1 MTRTSRT
8 TVWTVLAA
16 LPLAVALAVPAA
28 ARPLAPRGPFRT
40 LAPAAALDC
49 TTWIHNN
56 DPLTG
61 GVDCTNDSGG
71 PVTFHA
77 NIVCGWAPDVTGN
90 SATVQPGQVGESS
103 GHCAFYSTGIGG
115 IGWTVE

>member
-1 MTRTSRT
+1 MKYRATALS
-8 TVWTVLAA
+8 LAAALFALGAA
-16 LPLAVALAVPAA
+16 LPAA
-28 ARPLAPRGPFRT
+28 A
-40 LAPAAALDC
+40 APAPASVRSGLDC

-61 GVDCTNDSGG
+61 GVDCTNNTDA

-77 NIVCGWAPDVTGN
+77 DIVCGLAPDVTG
-90 SATVQPGQVGESS
+90 SSVTAQPGETQESS
-103 GHCAFYSTGIGG
+103 GHCAIYSSGIGH

>member
-1 MTRTSRT
+1 MKIRAA
-8 TVWTVLAA
+8 VLSLATALVAVGTA
-16 LPLAVALAVPAA
+16 LPASAA
-28 ARPLAPRGPFRT
+28 PVESVRSG
-40 LAPAAALDC
+40 LDC
-49 TTWIHNN
+49 TTWVHNN
-56 DPLTG
+56 DPLYG
-61 GVDCTNDSGG
+61 GVDCRNNTGG

-90 SATVQPGQVGESS
+90 SVTVQPGRVGESS